1 MNLVLWILAGAT
13 FGSVANL
20 VLGTRNRAG
29 IALDVAIG
37 ISGVLAGGWVLGV
50 LTGTAAFAPGEF
62 SPATLLIALMGA
74 AVLLTALQVYRG
86 RRAGETA
93 TRPGNAPPALA
104 IAGRATNTQMRELT

>member
-1 MNLVLWILAGAT
+1 MNLVLWILAGAM

-37 ISGVLAGGWVLGV
+37 ISGVVACGWLLGA
-50 LTGTAAFAPGEF
+50 LTGTAAFSPGEF
-62 SPATLLIALMGA
+62 SPATLVIALMGA

-86 RRAGETA
+86 RRSTETA
-93 TRPGNAPPALA
+93 TRPGNAPFELPIL
-104 IAGRATNTQMRELT
+104 GRAINTQMRELT